1 LDIRNLQAKLKNNDS
16 KLVYV
21 VAGDDLYL
29 KSSAEKMIKEHFTS
43 QKDGEVDLE
52 TYTAPQMDTEKCLES
67 LQTLSFFSST
77 KVVHI
82 RDADKANAKF
92 LDDLAAFIHEGNLS
106 GLVVIISC
114 NKFDKRKKSL
124 KIILEKAELIEVKTP
139 YDNQVEQWVK
149 YIATSEKLKM
159 EPDAP
164 AFLNFLVGPSLVE
177 VSKSVEKLKDV
188 FGNEKIG
195 RVQIQELISKSAEQ
209 DVFKICDMLGKG
221 QISEALLSVEYSLK
235 HGSNAIGV
243 LNLFYRHFKILN
255 GILEAQASG
264 KRIGQ
269 KELAAKVGVPPYFLA
284 NYAGQS
290 RTWTMK
296 KIAEVFYALEA
307 ADVSLKSTKMKERTV
322 FSGFFMEVSRILGEK
337 KGLRSLTASLF

>member
-1 LDIRNLQAKLKNNDS
+1 LDIRNLQQQLKKGEQAS
-16 KLVYV
+16 VYV

-29 KSSAEKMIKEHFTS
+29 KSAAEKMIKNYFTS
-43 QKDGEVDLE
+43 KETEVDLE
-52 TYTAPQMDTEKCLES
+52 THTAPQMDAEKCLDS

-77 KVVHI
+77 KIVHI
-82 RDADKANAKF
+82 RDFDKANAKF
-92 LDDLAAFIHEGNLS
+92 ADDLSAFLSEGNLS
-106 GLVVIISC
+106 GLVVILSC
-114 NKFDKRKKSL
+114 NKFDKRKKTL
-124 KIILEKAELIEVKTP
+124 KSILDKAELIETKTP

-149 YIATSEKLKM
+149 YIAANEGLKM

-188 FGNEKIG
+188 FGKEKIG
-195 RVQIQELISKSAEQ
+195 RVQIQELISKTGEQ

-221 QISEALLSVEYSLK
+221 QLTEALLSVEHSLK
-235 HGSNAIGV
+235 HGANAIGV

-255 GILEAQASG
+255 GILEAHASG

-290 RTWTMK
+290 RTWTIK
-296 KIAEVFYALEA
+296 KIAEVFYAIEA
-307 ADVSLKSTKMKERTV
+307 ADVSLKSTKMKEQTV
-322 FSGFFMEVSRILGEK
+322 FSGFFIEVSRILGEK

>member
-1 LDIRNLQAKLKNNDS
+1 MDIRNLQLKLK
-16 KLVYV
+16 KGELKQVYV

-29 KSSAEKMIKEHFTS
+29 KSTAEDMIRNYFTAKEA
-43 QKDGEVDLE
+43 EIDLE
-52 TYTAPQMDTEKCLES
+52 TYTAPQMDTEKCLDS

-82 RDADKANAKF
+82 KDFDKTNAKF
-92 LDDLAAFIHEGNLS
+92 MEDLSKFLTEGNLK
-106 GLVVIISC
+106 GLVILLSC
-114 NKFDKRKKSL
+114 NKFDKRKKVL
-124 KIILEKAELIEVKTP
+124 KSILDQAELVETKTP

-149 YIATSEKLKM
+149 FIAANEGLKM

-177 VSKSVEKLKDV
+177 VSKAVEKLKDV
-188 FGNEKIG
+188 FGKEKIG
-195 RVQIQELISKSAEQ
+195 RAQIQELISKTGEQ
-209 DVFKICDMLGKG
+209 DVFKICDMVGKG
-221 QISEALLSVEYSLK
+221 QITEALLSVEHSLK
-235 HGSNAIGV
+235 YGANAIGI

-284 NYAGQS
+284 NYVGQT
-290 RTWTMK
+290 RTWTIK

-307 ADVSLKSTKMKERTV
+307 ADVSLKSTKMKEQTV
-322 FSGFFMEVSRILGEK
+322 FSGFFIEISRILGEK